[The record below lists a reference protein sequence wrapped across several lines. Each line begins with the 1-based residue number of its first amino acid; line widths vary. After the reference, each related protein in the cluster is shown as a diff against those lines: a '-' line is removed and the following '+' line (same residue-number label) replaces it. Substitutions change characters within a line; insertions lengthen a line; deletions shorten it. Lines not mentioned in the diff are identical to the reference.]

1 MERDVSTSGAI
12 RREPSTDRPARE
24 SVRVASDAVIALIA
38 SLATAALFVGLVPLT
53 TQTLLAT
60 IVTAS
65 LIVLALVLTGTYRHQ
80 GEQLQEAA
88 LRLAAACAGAAAVLA
103 LASFASGAN
112 VFAPQVSLA
121 AAALAFPV
129 LLFARL
135 WRPVRR
141 RSLKAADASRTIVV
155 GARDAAR
162 AVIRLLHQ
170 RESLPFDVVG
180 CVDDDDAVRNVE
192 GVPVLGKP
200 ADLGRLI
207 DAHGVDTIIVAAT
220 SERRRLVKIVMAACA
235 NAGGRRPAVKVLPH
249 LDQLL
254 TGKVEYSPVRD
265 VRLEDLLQ
273 RDPVE
278 VDPSRVAP
286 HLENRVVLVTG
297 AGGSI
302 GSELCRQ
309 ISRFNPKLLVLVGHG
324 ENSLVAIDQEL
335 RTELGFTK
343 TEVALADVADGFRV
357 RSIFS
362 QYRPHIVFHAAA
374 HKHVPI
380 LESNVCEAVRNNVF
394 GTHAVA
400 LAAAAAG
407 VAKFVM
413 ISTDKA
419 VNPTSVMGA
428 TKRVAELICQSFER
442 RTGTEFVSVRFGN
455 VLGSRGSVI
464 DVFKKQIEMG
474 GPLTVTHPDMV
485 RYFMTIPEAVALVL
499 DATAIG
505 RDGQVCV
512 LDMGK
517 PVSVVE
523 LAENLVR
530 LCGLRPYDDVDIV
543 FTGIRPGEKLR
554 EEILT
559 SHELDNPDA
568 QPSEDPAAHER
579 LFVAQQE
586 RIVYEKLVGIL
597 TDLEVAVR
605 TPDPQTVVA
614 TLRRLVPSFVPGDHL
629 RNEDA
634 GETATDVMPLDGA
647 AGLLAPSA
655 GHADTI
661 DEAPAQA
668 PVQAQRAN
676 VVSLEEALAARS
688 AGIDANDQAEV
699 GRP

>member
-1 MERDVSTSGAI
+1 MERDAAPGGAI
-12 RREPSTDRPARE
+12 RRDHGSDRLARV
-24 SVRVASDAVIALIA
+24 SVRVASDAGLCVVAA
-38 SLATAALFVGLVPLT
+38 LATAALFVGLVPLRPE
-53 TQTLLAT
+53 TLMAVV
-60 IVTAS
+60 VTAS
-65 LIVLALVLTGTYRHQ
+65 TIVLALVAVGTYRHPGAQ
-80 GEQLQEAA
+80 APEAA
-88 LRLAAACAGAAAVLA
+88 LRLATACAAAAAALSLIA
-103 LASFASGAN
+103 LAEGAN
-112 VFAPQVSLA
+112 VFAPPVSIA
-121 AAALAFPV
+121 AVCFAFPL

-135 WRPVRR
+135 WRPARR
-141 RSLKAADASRTIVV
+141 RPTKAGASRAIVV

-162 AVIRLLHQ
+162 AVIRLIDV
-170 RESLPFDVVG
+170 RESLPYQVVG
-180 CVDDDDAVRNVE
+180 CVDDDDALRIVE
-192 GVPVLGKP
+192 GVPVLGRP
-200 ADLGRLI
+200 ADLAKLI
-207 DAHGVDTIIVAAT
+207 DEHRVDTVIVAAT
-220 SERRRLVKIVMAACA
+220 SERRRLVKLVMAACA
-235 NAGGRRPAVKVLPH
+235 NATGRRPAVKVLPH

-273 RDPVE
+273 RDAVE
-278 VDPSRVAP
+278 VDSSRVAP

-343 TEVALADVADGFRV
+343 TEVALADVADGFRI

-419 VNPTSVMGA
+419 VKPTSVMGA

-474 GPLTVTHPDMV
+474 GPLTVTHPDMM

-568 QPSEDPAAHER
+568 HPSEDPAAHQR

-586 RIVYEKLVGIL
+586 RIVYERLVGIL
-597 TDLEVAVR
+597 NDLEVAVR
-605 TPDPQTVVA
+605 TPDPKTVIA
-614 TLRRLVPSFVPGDHL
+614 TLRRLVPSFTPGEHL
-629 RNEDA
+629 KGTASDEAALAASA
-634 GETATDVMPLDGA
+634 GDRGGA
-647 AGLLAPSA
+647 LAA
-655 GHADTI
+655 ADGHADTM
-661 DEAPAQA
+661 EEPPQAAPSIAL
-668 PVQAQRAN
+668 AQRAN
-676 VVSLEEALAARS
+676 VVSLEQALAARS
-688 AGIDANDQAEV
+688 AGIDASDQAEV

>member
-1 MERDVSTSGAI
+1 MRSDVTTGGGI
-12 RREPSTDRPARE
+12 RRELKSDRHARA
-24 SVRVASDAVIALIA
+24 SVRVASDAVIALAA
-38 SLATAALFVGLVPLT
+38 SLAAAALFVGVVPMQM
-53 TQTLLAT
+53 QTLMA
-60 IVTAS
+60 IVVTAS
-65 LIVLALVLTGTYRHQ
+65 VTVLALIVLGAYRID
-80 GEQLQEAA
+80 GGPIQERA
-88 LRLAAACAGAAAVLA
+88 LRLAAACVLAAAVLG
-103 LASFASGAN
+103 LASLVDGAN
-112 VFAPQVSLA
+112 VFAPQVSVMA
-121 AAALAFPV
+121 ASLAFPL
-129 LLFARL
+129 LLFTRF
-135 WRPVRR
+135 WKPIRR
-141 RSLKAADASRTIVV
+141 RTAKAAGASRTIVV

-162 AVIRLLHQ
+162 AVIRLLDQ
-170 RESLPFDVVG
+170 RESLPFEVVG
-180 CVDDDDAVRNVE
+180 CVDDDAAARSVE
-192 GVPVLGKP
+192 GVPVIGRP
-200 ADLGRLI
+200 ADLTRLI
-207 DAHGVDTIIVAAT
+207 EANGVDTIIVAAT
-220 SERRRLVKIVMAACA
+220 SERRRLVKLVMAACS
-235 NAGGRRPAVKVLPH
+235 NTRGRRPAVKVLPH

-394 GTHAVA
+394 GTHSVA

-428 TKRVAELICQSFER
+428 TKRFAELICQSFER

-464 DVFKKQIEMG
+464 DVFKKQIELG
-474 GPLTVTHPDMV
+474 GPLTVTHPDMM

-568 QPSEDPAAHER
+568 HPAEDPTAHER

-605 TPDPQTVVA
+605 IPDTQAVIA

-629 RNEDA
+629 RRDDSDSVIDVADLQPA
-634 GETATDVMPLDGA
+634 GET
-647 AGLLAPSA
+647 LAPQLA
-655 GHADTI
+655 ETDI
-661 DEAPAQA
+661 NEEPAA
-668 PVQAQRAN
+668 AQVRAQHIN

-688 AGIDANDQAEV
+688 AGIDASDQAEV

>member
-1 MERDVSTSGAI
+1 
-12 RREPSTDRPARE
+12 
-24 SVRVASDAVIALIA
+24 
-38 SLATAALFVGLVPLT
+38 
-53 TQTLLAT
+53 
-60 IVTAS
+60 
-65 LIVLALVLTGTYRHQ
+65 
-80 GEQLQEAA
+80 
-88 LRLAAACAGAAAVLA
+88 
-103 LASFASGAN
+103 
-112 VFAPQVSLA
+112 
-121 AAALAFPV
+121 
-129 LLFARL
+129 
-135 WRPVRR
+135 
-141 RSLKAADASRTIVV
+141 
-155 GARDAAR
+155 R
-162 AVIRLLHQ
+162 AVIRLLDQ
-170 RESLPFDVVG
+170 RDALPFDVVG
-180 CVDDDDAVRNVE
+180 CVDDDDARRNVE

-200 ADLGRLI
+200 ADLGALI
-207 DAHGVDTIIVAAT
+207 DTHAIDTIIVAAT
-220 SERRRLVKIVMAACA
+220 SARRRLVKIVMAACA
-235 NAGGRRPAVKVLPH
+235 NAGRRPAVKVLPH

-254 TGKVEYSPVRD
+254 TGKVEYTPVRD
-265 VRLEDLLQ
+265 GRLEDLLQ

-286 HLENRVVLVTG
+286 HLENRIVLVTG

-559 SHELDNPDA
+559 SHELDNPDEH
-568 QPSEDPAAHER
+568 PSDDPSAHER

-605 TPDPQTVVA
+605 TPDAQTVIA
-614 TLRRLVPSFVPGDHL
+614 TLRRLVPTFVPGDHL
-629 RNEDA
+629 RGDDA
-634 GETATDVMPLDGA
+634 T
-647 AGLLAPSA
+647 AGLLAPQA
-655 GHADTI
+655 GEADTTI
-661 DEAPAQA
+661 EAPEPA

-688 AGIDANDQAEV
+688 AGIDASDQAEV

>member
-1 MERDVSTSGAI
+1 MERDASSGGSI
-12 RREPSTDRPARE
+12 RRDQSSDRPARE
-24 SVRVASDAVIALIA
+24 SVRVASDAGLSVVAALA
-38 SLATAALFVGLVPLT
+38 AAALFVGIVPFRPET
-53 TQTLLAT
+53 MMAVV
-60 IVTAS
+60 VTAS
-65 LIVLALVLTGTYRHQ
+65 LIVLGLIAVGTYRRA
-80 GEQLQEAA
+80 GMEVAEAS
-88 LRLAAACAGAAAVLA
+88 LRLAAGSAAAAVA
-103 LASFASGAN
+103 LVLVALLDGTN
-112 VFAPQVSLA
+112 VFAPPVSVA
-121 AAALAFPV
+121 AVCFAFPM

-135 WRPVRR
+135 WRPARR
-141 RSLKAADASRTIVV
+141 RVPKSTDASRTIIV

-162 AVIRLLHQ
+162 AVIRLIDQ
-170 RESLPFDVVG
+170 RDALQYHVVG
-180 CVDDDDAVRNVE
+180 CVDDDDTLRNVE
-192 GVPVLGKP
+192 GKPVLGRP
-200 ADLGRLI
+200 ADLGKLI
-207 DAHGVDTIIVAAT
+207 DEHGVDTIIVAAT
-220 SERRRLVKIVMAACA
+220 SDRRRLVKIVMAACA
-235 NAGGRRPAVKVLPH
+235 NASGRRPAVKVLPH

-254 TGKVEYSPVRD
+254 IGKVEYSPVRD

-419 VNPTSVMGA
+419 VKPTSVMGA

-568 QPSEDPAAHER
+568 NPSDDAAANER

-586 RIVYEKLVGIL
+586 RIVYERLVGIL
-597 TDLEVAVR
+597 NDLEVAVR

-614 TLRRLVPSFVPGDHL
+614 TLRRLVPSFTPGKHLGTEAGLAVAAFVPSL
-629 RNEDA
+629 EP
-634 GETATDVMPLDGA
+634 ATDG
-647 AGLLAPSA
+647 S
-655 GHADTI
+655 ADTA
-661 DEAPAQA
+661 DTMEEAPTAA
-668 PVQAQRAN
+668 PQIAQAQRAN
-676 VVSLEEALAARS
+676 VVSLEQALAARS
-688 AGIDANDQAEV
+688 AGIDASDQAEV

>member
-1 MERDVSTSGAI
+1 MERDVTTGGAI
-12 RREPSTDRPARE
+12 RHEPSTDRPARE
-24 SVRVASDAVIALIA
+24 SVRVASDAVIALV
-38 SLATAALFVGLVPLT
+38 AALAAAALSVGLVPLQM
-53 TQTLLAT
+53 QTVMSVV
-60 IVTAS
+60 VTAS
-65 LIVLALVLTGTYRHQ
+65 LIVLALVITGTYRHR
-80 GEQLQEAA
+80 GAQLQEAA
-88 LRLAAACAGAAAVLA
+88 LRLAAACACAAGVLSLFW
-103 LASFASGAN
+103 LANAN
-112 VFAPQVSLA
+112 VFAPQVSVTA
-121 AAALAFPV
+121 ASLAFPM

-135 WRPVRR
+135 WKPVRR
-141 RSLKAADASRTIVV
+141 RSAKPAGASRTIVV

-162 AVIRLLHQ
+162 AVIRLLDQ
-170 RESLPFDVVG
+170 RDSLPFDVVG
-180 CVDDDDAVRNVE
+180 CVDDDDATRNVE

-200 ADLGRLI
+200 ADLGALI
-207 DAHGVDTIIVAAT
+207 DAHAIDTIIVAAT
-220 SERRRLVKIVMAACA
+220 SARRRLVKVVMAACA

-278 VDPSRVAP
+278 VDSSRVAP

-343 TEVALADVADGFRV
+343 TEVALADVADGSRV

-559 SHELDNPDA
+559 SHELDNPDEH
-568 QPSEDPAAHER
+568 PSDDPSAHER

-605 TPDPQTVVA
+605 TPDAQTVIA
-614 TLRRLVPSFVPGDHL
+614 TLRRLVPTFVPGDHL
-629 RNEDA
+629 RGDDA
-634 GETATDVMPLDGA
+634 T
-647 AGLLAPSA
+647 AGLLAPQA
-655 GHADTI
+655 GEADTTI
-661 DEAPAQA
+661 EAPEPA

-688 AGIDANDQAEV
+688 AGIDASDQAEV

>member
-1 MERDVSTSGAI
+1 MERDVTTGGAI
-12 RREPSTDRPARE
+12 RHEPSTDRPARE
-24 SVRVASDAVIALIA
+24 SVRVASDALIALV
-38 SLATAALFVGLVPLT
+38 AALAAAALSVGLVPLQ
-53 TQTLLAT
+53 TQTVLS
-60 IVTAS
+60 IVVTAS
-65 LIVLALVLTGTYRHQ
+65 LIVLALVITGNYRHQ
-80 GEQLQEAA
+80 GAQLQEAA
-88 LRLAAACAGAAAVLA
+88 LRLAAACALAAGALA
-103 LASFASGAN
+103 LFSLVANAN
-112 VFAPQVSLA
+112 VFAPQVSVTA
-121 AAALAFPV
+121 ASLAFPM

-135 WRPVRR
+135 WNRVRR
-141 RSLKAADASRTIVV
+141 RSVKAPGASRTIVV

-162 AVIRLLHQ
+162 AVIRLLDQ

-180 CVDDDDAVRNVE
+180 CVDDDVATRSVE

-200 ADLGRLI
+200 ADLGALI
-207 DAHGVDTIIVAAT
+207 DAHSIETIIVAAT
-220 SERRRLVKIVMAACA
+220 SARRRLVKIVMAACA

-254 TGKVEYSPVRD
+254 TGRVEYSPVRD

-559 SHELDNPDA
+559 SHELDNPDEH
-568 QPSEDPAAHER
+568 PSDDPTAHER

-586 RIVYEKLVGIL
+586 RVVYEKLVGIL

-605 TPDPQTVVA
+605 TPDAQTVIA

-629 RNEDA
+629 RGDDA
-634 GETATDVMPLDGA
+634 ESATHVTPLDA
-647 AGLLAPSA
+647 AGPLAPPP
-655 GHADTI
+655 GEADTI
-661 DEAPAQA
+661 GEAPEQA

-688 AGIDANDQAEV
+688 AGIDASDQAEV